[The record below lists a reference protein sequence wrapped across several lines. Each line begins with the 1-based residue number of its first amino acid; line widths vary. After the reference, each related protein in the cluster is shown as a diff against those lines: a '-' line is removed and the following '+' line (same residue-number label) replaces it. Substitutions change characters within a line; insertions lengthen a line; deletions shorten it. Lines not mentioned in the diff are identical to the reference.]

1 MLKQTERAK
10 LLMTKDIFVSEQPI
24 EPEQPQAISDNSTFK
39 ILLLVVGLLC
49 IIVGVLLL
57 ANTFVTRK
65 NLRSA
70 TQDRDLLRLAR
81 I

>member
-1 MLKQTERAK
+1 
-10 LLMTKDIFVSEQPI
+10 
-24 EPEQPQAISDNSTFK
+24 
-39 ILLLVVGLLC
+39 LLLVVGLLC

-57 ANTFVTRK
+57 ANTYVTRK